1 MTEGEKRTKQLEN
14 QTVQYEQPENGED
27 DSNSIK
33 LKVFSVE
40 SYSKDSNP
48 AIIGITG
55 NNENDKTKITV

>member
-1 MTEGEKRTKQLEN
+1 MTEDEKRTKQLES

-48 AIIGITG
+48 AIIGITA